1 MESSNVE
8 YVDISEEIE
17 EIDENEENEDET
29 IEVIF
34 KEENK
39 IHDRINNKKGIK
51 IHSIASKLKIIKYA
65 EAMEELKLGR
75 NIE

>member
-8 YVDISEEIE
+8 YVDINEEIE

-34 KEENK
+34 K
-39 IHDRINNKKGIK
+39 
-51 IHSIASKLKIIKYA
+51 
-65 EAMEELKLGR
+65 
-75 NIE
+75 